1 MQALLK
7 VFWDIALWR
16 RDPSHL
22 PDSPTL
28 VLVVGAAYAAFT
40 AVQSW
45 MVYGMDALLL
55 RTAADLGLTCLLV
68 WLLLALARRRHR
80 FNQTVSAVLGTGAL
94 LSPLVILLL
103 ALRDPSGAS
112 YLLALLVWAGSVAVI
127 VWYTFVLG
135 YIVRAALDTGLFTGT
150 ALAVCYLVASAAVL
164 TWLFPAEA

>member
-7 VFWDIALWR
+7 AFWDIALWR

-28 VLVVGAAYAAFT
+28 VLLAGGAYAALS

-45 MVYGMDALLL
+45 LIYGTDALVL
-55 RTAADLGLTCLLV
+55 RTAADVGLSCLLV
-68 WLLLALARRRHR
+68 WLLLALARRPHR

-94 LSPLVILLL
+94 LSPFVIMLLL
-103 ALRDPSGAS
+103 LSNPSDSS
-112 YLLALLVWAGSVAVI
+112 YPLALFVWAGSVAVI
-127 VWYTFVLG
+127 LWYTFVLG

-150 ALAVCYLVASAAVL
+150 ALAVCYLVASAAIL
-164 TWLFPAEA
+164 SRLFPTES